1 MLARVL
7 AILDAVS
14 AAPNVNRRDLAVRSG
29 LSPATCNRI
38 VAGLIRE
45 RLLTDGP
52 AGLRLGLRLFEFGMQ
67 AGQEGVTLLDAAG
80 PYLLDLY
87 AVLGWTVQLA
97 VLDGGFVTYLMK
109 VDPRQHRRLD
119 TRVAGRFP
127 PHCTG
132 AGKALLA
139 YSAGE
144 TVDQLL
150 DQTPLTSRT
159 SATITDRA
167 LLMRDLRST
176 RRRGYAIDRAEF
188 QTGMT
193 SIAVP
198 IRTNTVP
205 VAALT
210 LSGPSEIF
218 DPVRAAH
225 AARVVVRMI
234 EARIIASGTG

>member
-1 MLARVL
+1 MLGRVL
-7 AILDAVS
+7 ALLDAVS

-29 LSPATCNRI
+29 LAPATCNRI
-38 VAGLIRE
+38 VAGLIKE
-45 RLLTDGP
+45 RLLVDGP
-52 AGLRLGLRLFEFGMQ
+52 AGLRLGLRLFELGMQ

-80 PYLLDLY
+80 PYLLDLH
-87 AVLGWTVQLA
+87 AVFGWTVQLG

-109 VDPRQHRRLD
+109 VDSRRHRGLE

-139 YSAGE
+139 YSSGE

-150 DQTPLTSRT
+150 DGNPLISRT
-159 SATITDRA
+159 PATITDRA
-167 LLMRDLRST
+167 LLMRDLRTT
-176 RRRGYAIDRAEF
+176 RRRAYAIDRGEF
-188 QTGMT
+188 QAGMT

-198 IRTNTVP
+198 IRMSTVP

-210 LSGPSEIF
+210 LSGPSGVL

-234 EARIIASGTG
+234 EARIVASGTG